1 MEKSAGGGIY
11 DMEDRFAL
19 LIDADNVSAKYIQP
33 ILDELSK
40 YGKVTYKR
48 IYGDW
53 TKTNNAS
60 WKEELLQNSITPIQQ
75 FSYTHG
81 KNATDSAMIIDAMDM
96 LYTSDLEGFC
106 LVSSD
111 SDFTRLASRLR
122 ESGKT
127 VIGMG
132 EDKTPSP
139 FRKACDIFTE
149 LELLLE
155 DSTMDKDE
163 REEKNTTHH
172 IHGKEQKKRTAVSK
186 EQVEEAVVK
195 IITENQND
203 DRETGL
209 GEVGSRLVKLYP
221 DFDVRRYGYS
231 LLSKFLETL
240 PKLNLIQEGT
250 KVSVTLYE
258 DKSRKEML
266 EEYILQQIQ
275 AGGKYGIALSSLGN
289 RIRVKFGDFKVRDYG
304 FSQFKQYIQSF
315 PDVEIVDDGERTR
328 AVYIRET

>member
-1 MEKSAGGGIY
+1 MERCTGYGRQIW
-11 DMEDRFAL
+11 
-19 LIDADNVSAKYIQP
+19 IDADNVSAKYIKP

-40 YGKVTYKR
+40 YGNVTYKR

-53 TKTNNAS
+53 TSTYNSS

-96 LYTSDLEGFC
+96 LYTSELEGFC

-111 SDFTRLASRLR
+111 SDFTKLASRLR

-132 EDKTPSP
+132 EDKTPAP
-139 FRKACDIFTE
+139 FRKACDIFTV

-155 DSTMDKDE
+155 DNTIEK
-163 REEKNTTHH
+163 EEKNTVHAT
-172 IHGKEQKKRTAVSK
+172 GKDSKKSSTDVVSK
-186 EQVEEAVVK
+186 NQIEEAVVK
-195 IITENQND
+195 IITENQNND
-203 DRETGL
+203 KETGL

-231 LLSKFLETL
+231 LLSKFLETF
-240 PKLNLIQEGT
+240 PKLKLKQDGT
-250 KVSVTLYE
+250 QVTVTLYE
-258 DKSRKEML
+258 DKSKQEML
-266 EEYILQQIQ
+266 EEYIIMLVQN
-275 AGGKYGIALSSLGN
+275 AGAQGVSLGTLGN
-289 RIRVKFGDFKVRDYG
+289 RIRNRFGDFKVRDYG
-304 FSQFKQYIQSF
+304 YSQFKQYIQSF
-315 PDVEIVDDGERTR
+315 PSIQIRDDGEQNW
-328 AVYIRET
+328 AVHIDNR